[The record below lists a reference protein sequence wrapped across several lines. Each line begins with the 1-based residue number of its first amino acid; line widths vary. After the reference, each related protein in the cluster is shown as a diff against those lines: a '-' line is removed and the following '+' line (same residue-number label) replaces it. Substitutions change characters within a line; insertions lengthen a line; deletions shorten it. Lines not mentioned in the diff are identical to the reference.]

1 MNMRLSLWLCTVF
14 LILGV
19 STTLY
24 SQEGQHYVGSKEM
37 LEKHYEVSQKHG
49 KNNLKLATIKRG
61 YYDEEGNLV
70 DQIIQQG
77 NKTYLGRIRK
87 HISKDPYTV
96 ETLEYDHMQQ
106 LVSRKVEIAGAKEG
120 ELTTLEYDT
129 KGKLVNKSSI
139 RIYQDQLWTLDY
151 SQVGYVANYIQSIGD
166 EANRISEQRV
176 FDHADELKEIHSHL
190 YDRDNRL
197 LAVVAQNPEDS
208 VLFRIEYKYDYLGNI
223 IEEKHFE
230 GEDTLVSS
238 IRISYDD
245 SNRILQRAEYIWNP
259 RFGTIPQ
266 LRKQSEYSY
275 K

>member
-1 MNMRLSLWLCTVF
+1 MNMRLSQWLCTVF

-87 HISKDPYTV
+87 HISKDPYTL

-166 EANRISEQRV
+166 EANMISEQRV

-230 GEDTLVSS
+230 GEDALVSS

>member
-1 MNMRLSLWLCTVF
+1 MNMRLSQWLCTVF

-230 GEDTLVSS
+230 GEDALVSS

>member
-230 GEDTLVSS
+230 GEDALVSS

>member
-1 MNMRLSLWLCTVF
+1 
-14 LILGV
+14 
-19 STTLY
+19 
-24 SQEGQHYVGSKEM
+24 
-37 LEKHYEVSQKHG
+37 
-49 KNNLKLATIKRG
+49 
-61 YYDEEGNLV
+61 
-70 DQIIQQG
+70 
-77 NKTYLGRIRK
+77 
-87 HISKDPYTV
+87 
-96 ETLEYDHMQQ
+96 MQQ

-230 GEDTLVSS
+230 GEDTLVAVSVSVMMTQTESCKERS
-238 IRISYDD
+238 IYGILALAPFRNCENNPNTATNETGHQSARKRRMYNTLMGDIS
-245 SNRILQRAEYIWNP
+245 
-259 RFGTIPQ
+259 
-266 LRKQSEYSY
+266 
-275 K
+275 

>member
-14 LILGV
+14 LILGI

-230 GEDTLVSS
+230 GEDALVSS